1 MKTALRFPL
10 KINSKII
17 IKEGDVVNK
26 GTILAIFD
34 NDNPDL
40 EIELSKILNVKAK
53 NVFQYL
59 KKRPSDYV
67 FKGELIAEKKSFLNT
82 ISIKSPIKGKLKQID
97 LIRGTIQLSPIE
109 KINSKLSSPV
119 DAKIKL
125 ITKDFIEVEI
135 KAMKLDGTDGVGGDV
150 IGEFLN
156 IHKKFKSNFEI
167 GSEVEDKIVLIAN
180 LREDIVA
187 KLDTLG
193 AKGIISEKI
202 SKNYKFPSIA
212 ISAESFRE
220 LSEFEDKT
228 VWLRPE
234 YKEIFILEA

>member
-17 IKEGDVVNK
+17 IKEGDIVNK
-26 GTILAIFD
+26 GSILAIFD

-40 EIELSKILNVKAK
+40 EIELSKILKVKTK
-53 NVFQYL
+53 DVYQFL
-59 KKRPSDYV
+59 KKRLSDNV
-67 FKGELIAEKKSFLNT
+67 FKDELIAEKKSFLNT
-82 ISIKSPIKGKLKQID
+82 ISVKSPIKGKLKQID
-97 LIRGTIQLSPIE
+97 LIRGTILLTPID

-119 DAKIKL
+119 DAKIKS

-135 KAMKLDGTDGVGGDV
+135 KAMKLDGTEGIGGDV

-156 IHKKFKSNFEI
+156 IHKNFKSNFEI
-167 GSEVEDKIVLIAN
+167 GSEVEDKIILISN

-193 AKGIISEKI
+193 ARGIISEKI

-212 ISAESFRE
+212 VSTEVFKE
-220 LSEFEDKT
+220 LSDLENKT
-228 VWLRPE
+228 VWLRPV
-234 YKEIFILEA
+234 YKEIFILES